1 MAQGKQAKTLT
12 DAQIARMLREVENS
26 RYPIRDRVMVLLS
39 VRAGLRA
46 KEIALATWGMVLDA
60 DGNVGDTLELYD
72 KASKGSKSG
81 REIPLHPELRSALV
95 ALLAAP
101 SSSGAALLANGASVS
116 PETRICH
123 SERELG
129 LAPGS
134 VQIFFQRLYQRLGL
148 KGASSH
154 SGRRTFVTSLA
165 KKIVAAGGSLRDV
178 QQLAGHASLSTTQRY
193 IEGSSD
199 AKRRAIGML

>member
-1 MAQGKQAKTLT
+1 MTQGKQAKTLT
-12 DAQIARMLREVENS
+12 DSQIARMLREVEHS
-26 RYPIRDRVMVLLS
+26 RYPLRDRVMVLLS

-46 KEIALATWGMVLDA
+46 MEIALATWGMVLDA
-60 DGNVGDTLELYD
+60 DGDVSDTLELHD
-72 KASKGSKSG
+72 EASKGAKGG
-81 REIPLHPELRSALV
+81 REIPLHPELREALA

-101 SSSGAALLANGASVS
+101 SANGARVTA
-116 PETRICH
+116 EARICH

-199 AKRRAIGML
+199 AKRKAIAML

>member
-26 RYPIRDRVMVLLS
+26 RYPLRDRVMVLLS
-39 VRAGLRA
+39 LRAGLRA

-60 DGNVGDTLELYD
+60 DGNVSDTLELHD
-72 KASKGSKSG
+72 KASKGAKGG
-81 REIPLHPELRSALV
+81 REIPLHAELRAALI

-101 SSSGAALLANGASVS
+101 SANVAPVTA
-116 PETRICH
+116 ETRICH

>member
-12 DAQIARMLREVENS
+12 DSQIARMLREVENS
-26 RYPIRDRVMVLLS
+26 RYPLRDRVMVLLS

-60 DGNVGDTLELYD
+60 DGNVSDTLELHD
-72 KASKGSKSG
+72 KASKGAKGG
-81 REIPLHPELRSALV
+81 REIPLHPELRKALV

-101 SSSGAALLANGASVS
+101 SANGAPVTA
-116 PETRICH
+116 ETRICH

-199 AKRRAIGML
+199 AKRKAIAML

>member
-26 RYPIRDRVMVLLS
+26 RYPLRDRVVVLLS

-60 DGNVGDTLELYD
+60 DGNVSDTLELHD
-72 KASKGSKSG
+72 KASKGAKGG
-81 REIPLHPELRSALV
+81 REIPLHPELRAALI

-101 SSSGAALLANGASVS
+101 SANGALVTA
-116 PETRICH
+116 ETRICH

-199 AKRRAIGML
+199 AKRKAIAML

>member
-1 MAQGKQAKTLT
+1 
-12 DAQIARMLREVENS
+12 
-26 RYPIRDRVMVLLS
+26 
-39 VRAGLRA
+39 
-46 KEIALATWGMVLDA
+46 MVLDA
-60 DGNVGDTLELYD
+60 DGNVSDTLELHN
-72 KASKGSKSG
+72 KASKGAKGG
-81 REIPLHPELRSALV
+81 RETPLHPELRKALV
-95 ALLAAP
+95 ALFAAP
-101 SSSGAALLANGASVS
+101 SANGAPVTA
-116 PETRICH
+116 ETRICH

-148 KGASSH
+148 RGASSH

-165 KKIVAAGGSLRDV
+165 KKIVSAGGSLRDV

-199 AKRRAIGML
+199 AKRKAIEMLGGPR

>member
-12 DAQIARMLREVENS
+12 DSQIARVLREVENS
-26 RYPIRDRVMVLLS
+26 RYPLRDRVMVLLS

-60 DGNVGDTLELYD
+60 DGNVGDTLELHD
-72 KASKGSKSG
+72 KASKGAKGG
-81 REIPLHPELRSALV
+81 REIPLHPELRNALV

-101 SSSGAALLANGASVS
+101 SSGAALLGNGASVTA
-116 PETRICH
+116 ETRICH

-178 QQLAGHASLSTTQRY
+178 QQLAATPR
-193 IEGSSD
+193 
-199 AKRRAIGML
+199 

>member
-26 RYPIRDRVMVLLS
+26 RYPLRDRVMVLLS
-39 VRAGLRA
+39 LRAGLRA

-60 DGNVGDTLELYD
+60 DGNVSDTLELHD
-72 KASKGSKSG
+72 KASKGAKGG
-81 REIPLHPELRSALV
+81 REIPLHPELRAALME
-95 ALLAAP
+95 LLAAP
-101 SSSGAALLANGASVS
+101 SLNGAPVTA
-116 PETRICH
+116 ETRICH

-199 AKRRAIGML
+199 AKRKAIAML